1 MSETR
6 PERNRPERREV
17 LAPPT
22 VPGPAGP
29 YSTGIVSGGFLFLAG
44 QAAITPDGEIQRGT
58 IEEQTELTLANMA
71 AMAEAAGGDLRDAVK
86 VTAYLSDISLWG
98 RMNTVYV
105 RWFDDPKPVRTVVAC
120 ELNGFDVE
128 IDAMIAMPAQPLG
141 RGPRVAGENS
151 PDAPSRGGEA

>member
-1 MSETR
+1 MSQVR
-6 PERNRPERREV
+6 PQRREV

-29 YSTGIVSGGFLFLAG
+29 YSSGIVAGGLLFLAG
-44 QAAITPDGEIQRGT
+44 QAAISPAGEIVRGT
-58 IEEQTELTLANMA
+58 IEQQTELTLANMA
-71 AMAEAAGGDLRDAVK
+71 AVAEAAGASLSDAVK

-98 RMNTVYV
+98 RMNSVYV

-128 IDAMIAMPAQPLG
+128 IDAIIAMP
-141 RGPRVAGENS
+141 
-151 PDAPSRGGEA
+151 GGAA